1 MITVMQKKHCNFA
14 YVTLLITR
22 LMIASMKKIIALLI
36 VLFVLPGC
44 TLFHPFMVW
53 DAEQQSYV
61 NSKWYEK
68 QISLIKIE
76 QTEDNHFKLS
86 LTEEEARK
94 AGVNRRIYKTFQHQV
109 AQMNSIIDEKWKTP
123 ADTTGR

>member
-1 MITVMQKKHCNFA
+1 MMID
-14 YVTLLITR
+14 
-22 LMIASMKKIIALLI
+22 SMKRIIVALI
-36 VLFVLPGC
+36 VLSALSSC

-53 DAEQQSYV
+53 DAGQQTYV

-109 AQMNSIIDEKWKTP
+109 AQMNSIIDEQWKTP